1 MSCIVQNAHG
11 INPHIADIIQIIG
24 TLTEV
29 DGHQQAPAPSLVLKR
44 TMTL

>member
-11 INPHIADIIQIIG
+11 INPHIADIIQTIG
-24 TLTEV
+24 ALTEV